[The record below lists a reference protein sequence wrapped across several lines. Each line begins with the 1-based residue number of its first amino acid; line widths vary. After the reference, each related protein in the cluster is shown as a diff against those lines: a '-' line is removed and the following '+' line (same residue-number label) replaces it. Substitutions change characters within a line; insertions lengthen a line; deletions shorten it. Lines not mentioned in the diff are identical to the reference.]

1 MRRLPLLLLP
11 LALAACNGGT
21 GTPVTIDVKSDDG
34 DNGSFKMENGTV
46 SIKGD
51 GFQGNFK
58 VPQIKMKADDVDLD
72 GVKLYPK
79 SEIAGF
85 HITGSDKPGNGK
97 DGGKDRGK
105 DDGKVRIDFTSPAS
119 LAAVQSWFREGF
131 TRKGFKFAA
140 RGDGFAGTT
149 SDGGAFT
156 LDLSADGGEK
166 VRGRMEMTGS

>member
-34 DNGSFKMENGTV
+34 DNGSFRMENGTV

-51 GFQGNFK
+51 GFQGNFR

-85 HITGSDKPGNGK
+85 HITGGDKPGNGK
-97 DGGKDRGK
+97 DGGKDGSK

-119 LAAVQSWFREGF
+119 LAAVQNWFRDGF
-131 TRKGFKFAA
+131 TKKGFTFAP

-149 SDGGAFT
+149 SDGGTFT
-156 LDLSADGGEK
+156 LDLSADGGQK
-166 VRGRMEMTGS
+166 VKGRMEMTGS

>member
-11 LALAACNGGT
+11 LALAACNGGS

-34 DNGSFKMENGTV
+34 DNGSFRMENGAI

-51 GFQGNFK
+51 GFEGNFK

-85 HITGSDKPGNGK
+85 HITGSDKPGKSK
-97 DGGKDRGK
+97 DG
-105 DDGKVRIDFTSPAS
+105 GKVRIDFTSPAS
-119 LAAVQSWFREGF
+119 LAAVQSWFRDGF

-140 RGDGFAGTT
+140 SGDGFAGTT
-149 SDGGAFT
+149 SDGGTFT
-156 LDLSADGGEK
+156 LDLSADGSDK
-166 VRGRMEMTGS
+166 VKGRMEMTGKD

>member
-21 GTPVTIDVKSDDG
+21 STPVTIAVKSDDG
-34 DNGSFKMENGTV
+34 DNGSFRMENGTV

-51 GFQGNFK
+51 GFQGNFR

-85 HITGSDKPGNGK
+85 HITGSDKPGKSK
-97 DGGKDRGK
+97 DG
-105 DDGKVRIDFTSPAS
+105 GKVRIDFTSPAS
-119 LAAVQSWFREGF
+119 LAAVQSWFRDGF
-131 TRKGFKFAA
+131 TKKGFKFAA
-140 RGDGFAGTT
+140 KGDGFAGTT
-149 SDGGAFT
+149 SDGGTFT
-156 LDLSADGGEK
+156 LDLSADGGAK
-166 VRGRMEMTGS
+166 VKGRMEMAGS